1 MMRIIGSMDKLSV
14 DMDFILERLRRRE
27 RAARNA
33 ALRARLARAGTAD
46 AAFSRL
52 RSLAGLNAKEREFA
66 PDFA

>member
-14 DMDFILERLRRRE
+14 DMDFILERLRE

-52 RSLAGLNAKEREFA
+52 RSLEGLNAKEREFA